1 MEIKRDDST
10 IIMLVIIWLFNFA
23 VLCISSIQ

>member
-10 IIMLVIIWLFNFA
+10 IIMLVIIWWFNFA
-23 VLCISSIQ
+23 VLCISAIQ